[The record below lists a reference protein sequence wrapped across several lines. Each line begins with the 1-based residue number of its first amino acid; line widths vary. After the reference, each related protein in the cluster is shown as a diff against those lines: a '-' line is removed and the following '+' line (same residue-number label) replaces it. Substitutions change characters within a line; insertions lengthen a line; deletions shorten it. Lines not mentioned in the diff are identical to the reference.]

1 MKTFLRATAL
11 TLSLVFVMTGF
22 AVPFAA
28 LRASAAETGEGLGAS
43 AACVGLT
50 LGTFS
55 GLPACVN
62 KNGDLHICEN
72 NFPDASFRSFLTRTT
87 SGNAGYFDEE
97 YYPTTLNVISKGIKS
112 LRGIEFF
119 TRLTYLY
126 CHSNQL
132 TELNVSKNTALT
144 YLSCLSNQL
153 TELDVSNNT
162 ALTSLGCASNQLTEL
177 DVTGNTALTSLHCG
191 SNRYIGMSAVEF
203 DITYNGLH
211 YFDE

>member
-11 TLSLVFVMTGF
+11 TLSLIFVMTGF

-43 AACVGLT
+43 AACEGHT

-62 KNGDLHICEN
+62 KNGDLHICKN
-72 NFPDASFRSFLTRTT
+72 NFPSKNFRSFLIATAFGST
-87 SGNAGYFDEE
+87 GYFDEKH
-97 YYPTTLNVISKGIKS
+97 YLTTLNVESRGITS

-119 TRLTYLY
+119 TRLTSLSCGY
-126 CHSNQL
+126 NQL
-132 TELNVSKNTALT
+132 TELDVSNNTALT
-144 YLSCLSNQL
+144 YFSCYSNQL

-162 ALTSLGCASNQLTEL
+162 ALTSLGCGSNQLTEL
-177 DVTGNTALTSLHCG
+177 DVSNNTCLLYTSRC
-191 SNRYIGMSAVEF
+191 V
-203 DITYNGLH
+203 
-211 YFDE
+211 